1 MPEVIVGRVDDPPT
15 WAAAVQSFCAWNP
28 GYTLGQEAG
37 GGAAEALLTP
47 TPGAV
52 RYCWLFDGRG
62 EVWLPAGYRTQ
73 EGDGARLPAAYR
85 PDPLAPEVRDAL
97 ATLHAALAAADG
109 AIPETVRAPLT
120 AIMERWQRQPAA
132 FVGNVDGEVWRLL
145 ESGLAPE
152 RWLDGAPGA
161 ALRWLTARTEMLGW
175 ATKQAG
181 SWEPVGVGD
190 QLIVRSDAPLR
201 LRGPLR
207 YWWIEGLEHDALP
220 GTAVRR
226 LRYLK
231 DTAGGCA
238 PGFDAFRRLPLT
250 WYADLGTDR
259 QVCADGYNRV
269 NCHALHIGAELSR
282 THYHPQEP
290 IGGGRPQF
298 EVYFALDPAQWRL
311 GTAGRAARLYTFPTI
326 GEWACYEVTDLA
338 PGTIALIPAGTGH
351 RGCDVFAH
359 IVTMPGFKPGNE
371 LYLDRAIR
379 DATAGAAPHN
389 PALAAAESALPP
401 GPLSIAER

>member
-1 MPEVIVGRVDDPPT
+1 MPEVIVGRVDDPPS
-15 WAAAVQSFCAWNP
+15 WLAAVQSFREWNP
-28 GYTLGQEAG
+28 GYTLGQ
-37 GGAAEALLTP
+37 GAVGDTAEALLTA

-73 EGDGARLPAAYR
+73 EGDGARLPSAYR
-85 PDPLAPEVRDAL
+85 PDPLAPEARDAL
-97 ATLHAALAAADG
+97 TTLRAALATADG
-109 AIPETVRAPLT
+109 IILEGVRVPFS
-120 AIMERWQRQPAA
+120 AIMERWQQPAA

-145 ESGLAPE
+145 ESGIAPE

-161 ALRWLTARTEMLGW
+161 ALRWLAARTETLGW
-175 ATKQAG
+175 STKQEG

-190 QLIVRSDAPLR
+190 QLIVRADAPLR
-201 LRGPLR
+201 LRGSLR
-207 YWWIEGLEHDALP
+207 YWWIEDCAPAARPAAG
-220 GTAVRR
+220 VRR

-250 WYADLGTDR
+250 WHADLG
-259 QVCADGYNRV
+259 ADGQASADGHNRV

-290 IGGGRPQF
+290 IGGGWPQF
-298 EVYFALDPAQWRL
+298 ELYFALDPAQWRL

-326 GEWACYEVTDLA
+326 GDWSRYDVTELT

-359 IVTMPGFKPGNE
+359 IVTLPGFKPGNE
-371 LYLDRAIR
+371 LYLDRTIR
-379 DATAGAAPHN
+379 DATAGASPHN
-389 PALAAAESALPP
+389 AALAAAEHSAPV
-401 GPLSIAER
+401 LSP

>member
-15 WAAAVQSFCAWNP
+15 WTAAAQAFRAWNP
-28 GYTLGQEAG
+28 GYTLGQG
-37 GGAAEALLTP
+37 TVGSAAEALLTP

-73 EGDGARLPAAYR
+73 EGDGARLPPAYG
-85 PDPLAPEVRDAL
+85 PDPLDPEAHDAL
-97 ATLHAALAAADG
+97 ATLRAALTAADG
-109 AIPETVRAPLT
+109 AIPEGVRAPLT
-120 AIMERWQRQPAA
+120 AIMERWQQPAA

-145 ESGLAPE
+145 ESGIAPE

-161 ALRWLTARTEMLGW
+161 ALRWLAARTETLGW
-175 ATKQAG
+175 STKRQG

-190 QLIVRSDAPLR
+190 QVIVRAEAPLR
-201 LRGPLR
+201 IRGPLR
-207 YWWIEGLEHDALP
+207 YWWIEDHAPAARSEA
-220 GTAVRR
+220 AVRR

-250 WYADLGTDR
+250 WSADLGGAGPAGTD
-259 QVCADGYNRV
+259 GPNRV

-282 THYHPQEP
+282 THYHPPEP
-290 IGGGRPQF
+290 IGGGQPQF
-298 EVYFALDPAQWRL
+298 ELYFALDPAQWRL
-311 GTAGRAARLYTFPTI
+311 GTAGRVARLYTFPAI
-326 GEWACYEVTDLA
+326 GDWPRYEVTDLT

-359 IVTMPGFKPGNE
+359 IVTLPGFKPGNE
-371 LYLDRAIR
+371 LYLGRAIR
-379 DATAGAAPHN
+379 DATAGASPHN
-389 PALAAAESALPP
+389 PELAAAESASAPLP
-401 GPLSIAER
+401 SSQR

>member
-15 WAAAVQSFCAWNP
+15 WTAAVQAFREWNP
-28 GYTLGQEAG
+28 GYTLGQG
-37 GGAAEALLTP
+37 SVGGAAETLLTP

-62 EVWLPAGYRTQ
+62 EVWLPTGYRTQ
-73 EGDGARLPAAYR
+73 EGDGVGLPAAYR

-97 ATLHAALAAADG
+97 ATLRAALATADG
-109 AIPETVRAPLT
+109 AIPEGVRAPLT
-120 AIMERWQRQPAA
+120 AIMERWQQPAA

-145 ESGLAPE
+145 ESGIAPE

-161 ALRWLTARTEMLGW
+161 ALRWLAARTETLGW
-175 ATKQAG
+175 PTKQEG

-190 QLIVRSDAPLR
+190 QLVVRADAPLR
-201 LRGPLR
+201 LRGSLR
-207 YWWIEGLEHDALP
+207 YWWIEDLAPAARPEA
-220 GTAVRR
+220 AVRR

-250 WYADLGTDR
+250 WSADLGAAGPAS
-259 QVCADGYNRV
+259 VDGHNRV

-298 EVYFALDPAQWRL
+298 ELYFALDPAQWRL
-311 GTAGRAARLYTFPTI
+311 GTAGRAACLYTFPTI
-326 GEWACYEVTDLA
+326 GAWSHYEATGLT

-359 IVTMPGFKPGNE
+359 IVTVPGFKPGNE

-379 DATAGAAPHN
+379 DATAGVAPHN
-389 PALAAAESALPP
+389 PALAAAESSAPV
-401 GPLSIAER
+401 LSP

>member
-1 MPEVIVGRVDDPPT
+1 MPEVIVGRVDDPPS
-15 WAAAVQSFCAWNP
+15 WAAAVQSFGEWNP
-28 GYTLGQEAG
+28 GYTLGQG
-37 GGAAEALLTP
+37 GVGSADEVQAAA

-52 RYCWLFDGRG
+52 RYCWLFAGCG

-73 EGDGARLPAAYR
+73 EGDGARLPAAYH
-85 PDPLAPEVRDAL
+85 PDLLEPEARDAL
-97 ATLHAALAAADG
+97 ATLRAALVTADG
-109 AIPETVRAPLT
+109 AMPEGVRVPLT
-120 AIMERWQRQPAA
+120 AIMERWRQPAA

-145 ESGLAPE
+145 ESGIAPE
-152 RWLDGAPGA
+152 RWLDGAAGA
-161 ALRWLTARTEMLGW
+161 ALRWLAAQTETLGW
-175 ATKQAG
+175 STKQEG
-181 SWEPVGVGD
+181 CWEPVGVGD
-190 QLIVRSDAPLR
+190 QLMVRADAPLR
-201 LRGPLR
+201 LRGSLR
-207 YWWIEGLEHDALP
+207 YWWIEDLEPAARP
-220 GTAVRR
+220 EASVRR

-250 WYADLGTDR
+250 WHADSGAAGHAG
-259 QVCADGYNRV
+259 VDGANRV

-298 EVYFALDPAQWRL
+298 ELYFALDPAQWRL
-311 GTAGRAARLYTFPTI
+311 GTAGRAARLYTFPAI
-326 GEWACYEVTDLA
+326 GDWADYEVTGLT

-359 IVTMPGFKPGNE
+359 IVTVPGFKPGNE

-379 DATAGAAPHN
+379 DGTAGAAPHN
-389 PALAAAESALPP
+389 PALAAAESSA
-401 GPLSIAER
+401 PLLAP

>member
-1 MPEVIVGRVDDPPT
+1 MPEVIVGRVDDPLS
-15 WAAAVQSFCAWNP
+15 WAAAVQAFGEWNP
-28 GYTLGQEAG
+28 GYTLGQG
-37 GGAAEALLTP
+37 TVGGAAEALLTA

-62 EVWLPAGYRTQ
+62 EVRLPDGYRTQ
-73 EGDGARLPAAYR
+73 EGDGTRLPAAYR
-85 PDPLAPEVRDAL
+85 PDPLASEVRDAL
-97 ATLHAALAAADG
+97 ATLRAALTTADG
-109 AIPETVRAPLT
+109 TIPEGVRAPLT
-120 AIMERWQRQPAA
+120 AIMERWQRQSAA

-145 ESGLAPE
+145 ESGIMPE
-152 RWLDGAPGA
+152 RWLEGAPGA
-161 ALRWLTARTEMLGW
+161 ALRWLAARAETLGW
-175 ATKQAG
+175 STKQEA

-190 QLIVRSDAPLR
+190 QLIVSAEAPLR
-201 LRGPLR
+201 LRGSLR
-207 YWWIEGLEHDALP
+207 YWWIEDLALVDRP
-220 GTAVRR
+220 AAGVRR

-250 WYADLGTDR
+250 WHADLGAAGPAS
-259 QVCADGYNRV
+259 ADGQNRV

-282 THYHPQEP
+282 THYHPPEP

-298 EVYFALDPAQWRL
+298 ELYFALDPAQWRL
-311 GTAGRAARLYTFPTI
+311 GTAGRTACLYTFPAI
-326 GEWACYEVTDLA
+326 GDWTRYEVTDLT

-359 IVTMPGFKPGNE
+359 IVTVPGFKPGNE

-379 DATAGAAPHN
+379 DGTAGTAPHN
-389 PALAAAESALPP
+389 GALAAAESNT
-401 GPLSIAER
+401 PLLSP

>member
-1 MPEVIVGRVDDPPT
+1 MPGVIVGRVDDPPS
-15 WAAAVQSFCAWNP
+15 WAAAVQAFDEWNP
-28 GYTLGQEAG
+28 GYTLGQ
-37 GGAAEALLTP
+37 GAVDGTAEALLTA

-62 EVWLPAGYRTQ
+62 EAWLPAGYRTQ
-73 EGDGARLPAAYR
+73 EGDGVGLPPAYR

-97 ATLHAALAAADG
+97 ATLRAALVTADG
-109 AIPETVRAPLT
+109 AIPEGVRVPLA
-120 AIMERWQRQPAA
+120 AIMERWRQSAA

-145 ESGLAPE
+145 ESGIAPE
-152 RWLDGAPGA
+152 RWLDGPPGA
-161 ALRWLTARTEMLGW
+161 ALRWLTARTDTLGW
-175 ATKQAG
+175 STKQAG

-190 QLIVRSDAPLR
+190 QLVVSAEAPLR
-201 LRGPLR
+201 LRGSLR
-207 YWWIEGLEHDALP
+207 YWWIEDLDPTDRPEA
-220 GTAVRR
+220 AVRR

-250 WYADLGTDR
+250 WHAGLGAAGPAS
-259 QVCADGYNRV
+259 ADGLNRV

-290 IGGGRPQF
+290 IGGGQPQF
-298 EVYFALDPAQWRL
+298 ELYFALDPAQWRL
-311 GTAGRAARLYTFPTI
+311 GTAGRAARLYTFPAI
-326 GEWACYEVTDLA
+326 GDWSRYEVTDLT

-359 IVTMPGFKPGNE
+359 IVTLPGFKPGNE

-379 DATAGAAPHN
+379 DGTAGAAPHN
-389 PALAAAESALPP
+389 PALAAAESST
-401 GPLSIAER
+401 PLLAS

>member
-1 MPEVIVGRVDDPPT
+1 MPEVIVGRVDDAPT
-15 WAAAVQSFCAWNP
+15 WAAAVQAFREWNP
-28 GYTLGQEAG
+28 GYALGQGAV
-37 GGAAEALLTP
+37 GGAAEAQLTP
-47 TPGAV
+47 MPGAV
-52 RYCWLFDGRG
+52 RYCWLFDGCG

-85 PDPLAPEVRDAL
+85 PDPLVPEARDAL
-97 ATLHAALAAADG
+97 ATLRAALATADG
-109 AIPETVRAPLT
+109 ATPEGVRAPLT
-120 AIMERWQRQPAA
+120 AIMERWQQQPAA

-145 ESGLAPE
+145 ESGIAPE

-161 ALRWLTARTEMLGW
+161 ALRWLAARTETLGW
-175 ATKQAG
+175 STKQDG

-190 QLIVRSDAPLR
+190 QLIVRAEAPLR
-201 LRGPLR
+201 LRGSLR
-207 YWWIEGLEHDALP
+207 YWWIEDVDPAAPSEAAG
-220 GTAVRR
+220 VRR

-250 WYADLGTDR
+250 WYTDLGGDGQASTD
-259 QVCADGYNRV
+259 GSNRV

-290 IGGGRPQF
+290 IGGGQPQF
-298 EVYFALDPAQWRL
+298 EIYFALDPAQWRL
-311 GTAGRAARLYTFPTI
+311 GTAGRAARLYTFPAI
-326 GEWACYEVTDLA
+326 GDWSRYEVTDLT

-359 IVTMPGFKPGNE
+359 IVTVPGFKPGNE

-389 PALAAAESALPP
+389 AALAAAEA
-401 GPLSIAER
+401 GE